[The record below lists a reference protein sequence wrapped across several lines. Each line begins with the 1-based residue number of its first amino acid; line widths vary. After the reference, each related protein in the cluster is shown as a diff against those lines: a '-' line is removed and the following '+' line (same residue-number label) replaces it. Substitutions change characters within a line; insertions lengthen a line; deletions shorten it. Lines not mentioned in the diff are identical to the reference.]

1 MNIDFSVVFIVAAVV
16 TGGIWA
22 LDAWLLA
29 PRRALATTSGGI
41 AEAPE
46 EPVIVEYA
54 RSFFPIILI
63 VFLFRSF
70 VYEPFRIPS
79 SSMLPTLRVGDF
91 ILVNKFDYGLRLP
104 IIGSTIVPL
113 GSPERGDVVVF
124 RLPSD
129 PNKHYIKRLVG
140 LPGDQI
146 RYVNKRLTI
155 NGEPVELQA
164 GGVYPLDDGRRATLG
179 VEQLGAAEH
188 EILVVPQRRD
198 QPLAI
203 EVPAGHYFMMGDNRD
218 NSKDSRYSEVGM
230 VPERNIVGKAVR
242 IWLTWP
248 PEWSRVG
255 DRIE

>member
-1 MNIDFSVVFIVAAVV
+1 
-16 TGGIWA
+16 
-22 LDAWLLA
+22 
-29 PRRALATTSGGI
+29 
-41 AEAPE
+41 
-46 EPVIVEYA
+46 
-54 RSFFPIILI
+54 
-63 VFLFRSF
+63 
-70 VYEPFRIPS
+70 
-79 SSMLPTLRVGDF
+79 MLPTLRVGDF